1 MTADSE
7 LSRAPSAVQ
16 RYVRAVSQEVVTVFG
31 GALVGVYTTGSLA
44 LGGFTP
50 GRSDIDLMAVVEG
63 PERPEACLDLA
74 ARLDHRRLPCP
85 ASGLEFVLYPRAIV
99 TTPSTEA
106 GYLLNLNTGP
116 ELPPVTDL
124 NSSSAPAFWFVLDRA
139 VTAQSGEAVIGPPT
153 QTLFRVPPAQQLLPV
168 VLAAVEAQ
176 KQGSSDLLDN
186 VVLNA
191 CRALRFA
198 EDRRWYSKVAAGLRT
213 AATPGPFTGLIHT
226 ALATHAQG
234 RHAGPAIATPAVDA
248 FLAHV
253 RARLEE
259 ATNTAV

>member
-1 MTADSE
+1 MTPDSQ
-7 LSRAPSAVQ
+7 LARAPHDAQ
-16 RYVRAVSQEVVTVFG
+16 RYVHAVSNEVATVFS

-63 PERPEACLDLA
+63 HEGPETCLDLA
-74 ARLDHRRLPCP
+74 VRLDHSRMPCP
-85 ASGLEFVLYPRAIV
+85 ASGLEFVLYPKATV
-99 TTPSTEA
+99 ASPSTDA

-116 ELPPVTDL
+116 KLAPVADL
-124 NSSSAPAFWFVLDRA
+124 DSSSAPAFWFVLDRA
-139 VTAQSGEAVIGPPT
+139 ITAQSGEAVIGPPAPV
-153 QTLFRVPPAQQLLPV
+153 LFQVPPAHQLLPV

-176 KQGSSDLLDN
+176 QQDRSDLLDN

-198 EDRRWYSKVAAGLRT
+198 QDRRWYSKAEAGRRT
-213 AATPGPFTGLIHT
+213 AATPGPFTALIRA
-226 ALATHAQG
+226 ALATHEQG
-234 RHAGPAIATPAVDA
+234 RHAGDALPAYAVEA

-253 RARLEE
+253 RDRLEQ
-259 ATNTAV
+259 AMNTAV